1 MRQALSCPVERKSV
15 SHTVH
20 IASSR
25 CCSPTH
31 AEPPTNH
38 LSNGLTIEARCC
50 QVAPVSRVPEH
61 RQGHLWNANP
71 VFAGP
76 EGPLRAA
83 SSLAGM
89 LSHTT
94 KYNAAWLRDVAKATQ
109 PSCLRRSRQPL
120 VRKGVGLDGTAVFD
134 VFQRTQKAKLLI
146 KNSRVVAVTGRP
158 LDCSAFPR
166 ACPQKGVDS
175 TPPPRADALA
185 AAKHRMGN
193 LWRGPRATISKAS
206 ARAS

>member
-1 MRQALSCPVERKSV
+1 MSRRAEERLPYRPHRSITLLF
-15 SHTVH
+15 SN
-20 IASSR
+20 SR
-25 CCSPTH
+25 RTPNAQRTP
-31 AEPPTNH
+31 ANH
-38 LSNGLTIEARCC
+38 LSNGLAFEARCC
-50 QVAPVSRVPEH
+50 QDPPVSRVPEH
-61 RQGHLWNANP
+61 RQGRLWNANP

-109 PSCLRRSRQPL
+109 PSCLRRPCQPL

-158 LDCSAFPR
+158 LDCRRFSPR
-166 ACPQKGVDS
+166 PSSKRRRFD
-175 TPPPRADALA
+175 PP
-185 AAKHRMGN
+185 
-193 LWRGPRATISKAS
+193 SQS
-206 ARAS
+206 